1 MIPILTLG
9 LHGHMY
15 MVHMHQHACTYIHV
29 QTTHICIY
37 AHHIHMKT
45 WWEAIV
51 HLSNKDLEENGKPGG
66 KYRIV
71 YFVDQKSQL
80 RR

>member
-1 MIPILTLG
+1 MIPVLTLG

-15 MVHMHQHACTYIHV
+15 TLHMHQHAWASTHV
-29 QTTHICIY
+29 QTTSAYHT
-37 AHHIHMKT
+37 HMKT

-51 HLSNKDLEENGKPGG
+51 HLSNKELEENGKPGG

-71 YFVDQKSQL
+71 YFLDQKNQL